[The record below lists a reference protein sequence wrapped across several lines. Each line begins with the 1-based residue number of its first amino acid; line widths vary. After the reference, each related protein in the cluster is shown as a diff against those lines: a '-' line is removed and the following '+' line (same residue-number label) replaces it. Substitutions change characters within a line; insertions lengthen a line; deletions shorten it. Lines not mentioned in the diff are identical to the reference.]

1 MRIPHC
7 GSVEFLN
14 VRRFHGRAVRAVPGS
29 CIGEPFVAIH
39 KTSMGKAIAYG
50 IASVAM
56 FFALFKYSDHFVD
69 WASRTRDGEKVL
81 FIIPILV
88 AFAFSYVHGAFTGF
102 FWDTLGLKAAKAAE
116 VKKK

>member
-1 MRIPHC
+1 M
-7 GSVEFLN
+7 
-14 VRRFHGRAVRAVPGS
+14 
-29 CIGEPFVAIH
+29 AIH
-39 KTSMGKAIAYG
+39 KASMGKALAYG
-50 IASVAM
+50 IVSALM

-69 WASRTRDGEKVL
+69 WALRTRHGEKMF

-88 AFAFSYVHGAFTGF
+88 AFAFSYVHGAFTGL